1 VVLGT
6 AILILGP
13 LFAATLSATSG
24 HGRLAGAAA
33 VTTPAPHLAG
43 ADDASSVHKLPV
55 GVAYDIPI
63 PTPTPVPTPRPT
75 QRPRPHASVPNVS
88 YAPGSVEA
96 IIAAAANAHG
106 VDPNW
111 MIRTAACES
120 GLRPNAYNPSGPYY
134 GLFQFLESTFRAH
147 GGTDIWSPYQQSDIA
162 ASMFASGRS
171 GAWPVCSHR

>member
-1 VVLGT
+1 MVLGT

-13 LFAATLSATSG
+13 LFAATLSATAGS
-24 HGRLAGAAA
+24 GRLAGAAA
-33 VTTPAPHLAG
+33 VTTPAAHPAG
-43 ADDASSVHKLPV
+43 ADDASSVHRLPD
-55 GVAYDIPI
+55 GVAFAASL
-63 PTPTPVPTPRPT
+63 PTPTPTPAPTPRP
-75 QRPRPHASVPNVS
+75 RPRATVPNVT

-134 GLFQFLESTFRAH
+134 GLFQFLMSTFRSH
-147 GGTDIWSPYQQSDIA
+147 GGTDIWSPYQQADIA
-162 ASMFASGRS
+162 AGMFASGRS